1 MATTTQPRST
11 RRTDFVA
18 LLYTAADAMVAELLA
33 RMEQAGYG
41 DVRQAHGC
49 VFGNIAPDGMRLTE
63 LSELAGMTKQGV
75 GEAVSDL
82 ERLGYAERVADPSDG
97 RAKIIRLTGRGR
109 DAQRAAFG
117 IIADI
122 ERDWT
127 ERFGAERVEQ
137 ARELLVDLTAP
148 AESATAV
155 AAPTGQPRSVQPA
168 AEPLAASAA

>member
-97 RAKIIRLTGRGR
+97 RAKIIRLTDRGQA
-109 DAQRAAFG
+109 AQRVAFA

-122 ERDWT
+122 EREWA

-137 ARELLVDLTAP
+137 MRELLIDLVAP
-148 AESATAV
+148 AEQPS
-155 AAPTGQPRSVQPA
+155 AAP
-168 AEPLAASAA
+168 LAVSAAA